1 LTNNATNMGTNDETG
16 HPMEAWLAEEFA
28 LDVPSAGEIR
38 EGWIVDRRHNEF
50 LVDIGAK
57 SEGIIPSQEVDTLDP
72 ATIEKKLV
80 VGNKISVFV
89 VNPEDHDGNIILSYQ
104 RAAEELDWELA
115 SEALDSQKTQE
126 VEVVGFNKGGF
137 IVQFGSLRGF
147 VPMSQQ
153 SGDNPRYA
161 DPRDLQRACQKRV
174 GTLMMSKVIEVDRPR
189 NRLIFSERAA
199 DDEIREVKRAKFFD
213 GVQVGDTF
221 DGRVVNVTDYGA
233 FVDIGGVEGL
243 VHLSEISWQRIAKPS
258 EKVQA
263 GDEVK
268 VAVLNIDQEK
278 QRIALS
284 MKQLE
289 ADPWST
295 VNDTYQ
301 VGQLVEAT
309 VTKLTK
315 FGAFAR
321 LHDEYELEGLIH
333 ISELSENHIG
343 HPREVVKPQ
352 DKLTVR
358 IIRIDADQHQLG
370 LSLKQVASADYMD
383 MDLVMAGVHP
393 DQMDDEE

>member
-1 LTNNATNMGTNDETG
+1 MGTAGDTG
-16 HPMEAWLAEEFA
+16 HPMDAWLAEEFA

-57 SEGIIPSQEVDTLDP
+57 SEGIIPSQEVETLD
-72 ATIEKKLV
+72 TNTVENKLA

-89 VNPEDHDGNIILSYQ
+89 VNPEDHNGNIILSYQ
-104 RAAEELDWELA
+104 KAAEEIDWDLA
-115 SEALDSQKTQE
+115 SEALDSQNTQE
-126 VEVVGFNKGGF
+126 LEVVGFNKGGF

-153 SGDNPRYA
+153 SGDHPRYA

-174 GTLMMSKVIEVDRPR
+174 GTPMMAKVIEVDRPR

-199 DDEIREVKRAKFFD
+199 EDEIREAKRAEFFD
-213 GVQVGDTF
+213 NVQEGDIF
-221 DGRVVNVTDYGA
+221 DGKVVNVTDYGA
-233 FVDIGGVEGL
+233 FVDIGGIEGL

-268 VAVLNIDQEK
+268 VAVLSIDHEK

-289 ADPWST
+289 ADPWSRIS
-295 VNDTYQ
+295 DHYQ

-309 VTKLTK
+309 ITKLTK
-315 FGAFAR
+315 FGAFGR

-352 DKLTVR
+352 DEVTVR
-358 IIRIDADQHQLG
+358 VIRIDPDQRQLG
-370 LSLKQVASADYMD
+370 LSLKQVASADFMD
-383 MDLVMAGVHP
+383 MDLAIAGVNP
-393 DQMDDEE
+393 DQGDED

>member
-1 LTNNATNMGTNDETG
+1 
-16 HPMEAWLAEEFA
+16 MEAWLAEEFA

-38 EGWIVDRRHNEF
+38 EGWIVDRRHNEL

-57 SEGIIPSQEVDTLDP
+57 SEGIIPSQEVETLDS

-153 SGDNPRYA
+153 SGDNPRYT

-199 DDEIREVKRAKFFD
+199 DDEIREAKRAKFFD

-393 DQMDDEE
+393 DQMDNEE

>member
-1 LTNNATNMGTNDETG
+1 MGTSDETG

-57 SEGIIPSQEVDTLDP
+57 SEGIIPSQEIEMLDA
-72 ATIEKKLV
+72 ATIEKNLA

-104 RAAEELDWELA
+104 RAAEEMDWELA
-115 SEALDSQKTQE
+115 SDALDSQKTQE

-153 SGDNPRYA
+153 SGDNPRYT
-161 DPRDLQRACQKRV
+161 DSRDLQRACQKRV
-174 GTLMMSKVIEVDRPR
+174 GTAMMSKVIEVDRPR

-199 DDEIREVKRAKFFD
+199 DDEIREARRAKFFD
-213 GVQVGDTF
+213 NVQVGDAF
-221 DGRVVNVTDYGA
+221 EGRVVNVTDYGA

-268 VAVLNIDQEK
+268 VAVLSIDQEK

-289 ADPWST
+289 ADPWSM
-295 VNDTYQ
+295 VNDYYQ

-309 VTKLTK
+309 ITKLTK

-333 ISELSENHIG
+333 ISELSENHVG

-352 DKLTVR
+352 DKVTVR

-393 DQMDDEE
+393 DQVDEE

>member
-1 LTNNATNMGTNDETG
+1 
-16 HPMEAWLAEEFA
+16 MEAWLAEEFA

-153 SGDNPRYA
+153 SGDNPRYT

-199 DDEIREVKRAKFFD
+199 DDEIREAKRAKFFD

-243 VHLSEISWQRIAKPS
+243 VHLSEISWQRLAKPS

-393 DQMDDEE
+393 DQMDNEE

>member
-1 LTNNATNMGTNDETG
+1 MGSDVNTT

-38 EGWIVDRRHNEF
+38 EGTIVDRRHNEF

-57 SEGIIPSQEVDTLDP
+57 SEGIIPSQEVEALDA
-72 ATIEKKLV
+72 ATIESNLV
-80 VGNKISVFV
+80 VGNKISVYV

-104 RAAEELDWELA
+104 RAAEEIDWDA
-115 SEALDSQKTQE
+115 AKKALETQNTQE

-153 SGDNPRYA
+153 SGDTPRYN

-174 GTLMMSKVIEVDRPR
+174 GSIMMAKIIEVDRPR

-199 DDEIREVKRAKFFD
+199 DEEIREAKRNKFFD
-213 GVQVGDTF
+213 NVQEGDIF
-221 DGRVVNVTDYGA
+221 DGTIVNVTDYGA
-233 FVDIGGVEGL
+233 FVDIGGIEGL
-243 VHLSEISWQRIAKPS
+243 VHLSEISWQRITKPS

-268 VAVLNIDQEK
+268 VAVLSVDQDK

-289 ADPWST
+289 ADPWT
-295 VNDTYQ
+295 RINDTYQ
-301 VGQLVEAT
+301 IGQLVDVT

-333 ISELSENHIG
+333 ISELSDNHIS
-343 HPREVVKPQ
+343 HAREVVKPQ
-352 DKLTVR
+352 DQLTVR
-358 IIRIDADQHQLG
+358 IIRIDADQRQLG
-370 LSLKQVASADYMD
+370 LSLKQVASAEYMN
-383 MDLVMAGVHP
+383 MDLVMAGIHA
-393 DQMDDEE
+393 DENDEEY

>member
-1 LTNNATNMGTNDETG
+1 MS

-28 LDVPSAGEIR
+28 LDVPSAGEVR
-38 EGWIVDRRHNEF
+38 EGIIVDRRHNEF

-57 SEGIIPSQEVDTLDP
+57 SEGIIPSQE
-72 ATIEKKLV
+72 IEGLEASVIAKALV

-104 RAAEELDWELA
+104 RAAEEIDWDLA
-115 SEALDSQKTQE
+115 SKGLESQSTQE
-126 VEVVGFNKGGF
+126 LEVVGFNKGGF

-153 SGDNPRYA
+153 SSDTPRYN
-161 DPRDLQRACQKRV
+161 DPRDLQRYCQKRV
-174 GTLMMSKVIEVDRPR
+174 GQPMMAKVIEVDRPR

-199 DDEIREVKRAKFFD
+199 DEEIREAKRNKFFD
-213 GVQVGDTF
+213 DVQEGDIF

-233 FVDIGGVEGL
+233 FVDIGGIEGL
-243 VHLSEISWQRIAKPS
+243 VHLSEISWQRITKPS

-268 VAVLNIDQEK
+268 VAILSIDQDK

-289 ADPWST
+289 ADPWSRIH
-295 VNDTYQ
+295 DTYQ
-301 VGQLVEAT
+301 IGQLVNVT
-309 VTKLTK
+309 ITKLTK

-352 DKLTVR
+352 DELTVR
-358 IIRIDADQHQLG
+358 VIRLDSDQRQLG

-383 MDLVMAGVHP
+383 MDFVMAGIH
-393 DQMDDEE
+393 QEETDEDY

>member
-1 LTNNATNMGTNDETG
+1 MTNNATNMGTNDETG

-38 EGWIVDRRHNEF
+38 EGWIVDRHHNEF

-57 SEGIIPSQEVDTLDP
+57 SEGIIPSQEVETLDP

-115 SEALDSQKTQE
+115 SEALDSQNTQE

-153 SGDNPRYA
+153 SGDNPRYT

-199 DDEIREVKRAKFFD
+199 DDEIREAKRAKFFD

-393 DQMDDEE
+393 DQMDNEE

>member
-1 LTNNATNMGTNDETG
+1 MGTSDEAG

-57 SEGIIPSQEVDTLDP
+57 SEGIIPSQEVDTLDA
-72 ATIEKKLV
+72 ATIEKNLV

-115 SEALDSQKTQE
+115 SEALESQKTQE

-153 SGDNPRYA
+153 SGDNPRYT

-174 GTLMMSKVIEVDRPR
+174 GTMMMSKVIEVDRPR

-199 DDEIREVKRAKFFD
+199 DDEIREAKRAKFFD
-213 GVQVGDTF
+213 RVEVGDTF

-258 EKVQA
+258 EKIQA

-268 VAVLNIDQEK
+268 VAVLSIDQEK

-289 ADPWST
+289 ADPWSM
-295 VNDTYQ
+295 VSDYYQ

-383 MDLVMAGVHP
+383 MDLVMAGVHS
-393 DQMDDEE
+393 DQVDEE

>member
-1 LTNNATNMGTNDETG
+1 
-16 HPMEAWLAEEFA
+16 MEAWLAEEFA

-153 SGDNPRYA
+153 SGDNPRYT

-199 DDEIREVKRAKFFD
+199 DDEIREAKRAKFFD

-393 DQMDDEE
+393 DQMDNEE

>member
-1 LTNNATNMGTNDETG
+1 MGTNDETG

-57 SEGIIPSQEVDTLDP
+57 SEGIIPSQEVETLDP

-153 SGDNPRYA
+153 SGDNPRYT

-258 EKVQA
+258 EKLQA

-393 DQMDDEE
+393 DQMDNEE

>member
-1 LTNNATNMGTNDETG
+1 MGTNDETG

-153 SGDNPRYA
+153 SGDNPRYT

-199 DDEIREVKRAKFFD
+199 DDEIREAKRAKFFD

-243 VHLSEISWQRIAKPS
+243 VHLSEISWQRLAKPS

>member
-1 LTNNATNMGTNDETG
+1 
-16 HPMEAWLAEEFA
+16 MEAWLAEEFA

-153 SGDNPRYA
+153 SGDNPRYT

>member
-1 LTNNATNMGTNDETG
+1 MTNNATNMGSDVNTT

-38 EGWIVDRRHNEF
+38 EGTIVDRRHNEF

-57 SEGIIPSQEVDTLDP
+57 SEGIIPSQEVEALDA
-72 ATIEKKLV
+72 ATIESNLV
-80 VGNKISVFV
+80 VGNKISVYV

-104 RAAEELDWELA
+104 RAAEEIDWDA
-115 SEALDSQKTQE
+115 AKKALETQNTQE

-153 SGDNPRYA
+153 SGDTPRYN

-174 GTLMMSKVIEVDRPR
+174 GSIMMAKIIEVDRPR

-199 DDEIREVKRAKFFD
+199 DEEIREAKRNKFFD
-213 GVQVGDTF
+213 NVQEGDIF
-221 DGRVVNVTDYGA
+221 DGTIVNVTDYGA
-233 FVDIGGVEGL
+233 FVDIGGIEGL
-243 VHLSEISWQRIAKPS
+243 VHLSEISWQRITKPS

-268 VAVLNIDQEK
+268 VAVLSVDQDK

-289 ADPWST
+289 ADPWT
-295 VNDTYQ
+295 RINDTYQ
-301 VGQLVEAT
+301 IGQLVDVT

-333 ISELSENHIG
+333 ISELSDNHIS
-343 HPREVVKPQ
+343 HAREVVKPQ
-352 DKLTVR
+352 DQLTVR
-358 IIRIDADQHQLG
+358 IIRIDADQRQLG
-370 LSLKQVASADYMD
+370 LSLKQVASAEYMN
-383 MDLVMAGVHP
+383 MDLVMAGIHA
-393 DQMDDEE
+393 DENDEEY

>member
-1 LTNNATNMGTNDETG
+1 MGTNDETG

-57 SEGIIPSQEVDTLDP
+57 SEGIIPSQEVETLDP

-153 SGDNPRYA
+153 SGDNPRYT

-199 DDEIREVKRAKFFD
+199 DDEIREAKRAKFFD

-393 DQMDDEE
+393 DQMDNEE

>member
-1 LTNNATNMGTNDETG
+1 MGTNDETG

-153 SGDNPRYA
+153 SGDNPRYT

-199 DDEIREVKRAKFFD
+199 DDEIREAKRAKFFD

-243 VHLSEISWQRIAKPS
+243 VHLSEISWQRLAKPS

-393 DQMDDEE
+393 DQMDNEE

>member
-1 LTNNATNMGTNDETG
+1 MGTNNETG

-38 EGWIVDRRHNEF
+38 EGWIVDRHHNEF

-57 SEGIIPSQEVDTLDP
+57 SEGIIPSQEIETLDP
-72 ATIEKKLV
+72 ATIEKNLV
-80 VGNKISVFV
+80 IGNKISVFV

-115 SEALDSQKTQE
+115 NEALESQKTQE

-137 IVQFGSLRGF
+137 IVQLGSLRGF

-153 SGDNPRYA
+153 SGDNPRYT

-189 NRLIFSERAA
+189 NRLILSERAA
-199 DDEIREVKRAKFFD
+199 DDEIREAKRAKFFNS
-213 GVQVGDTF
+213 VQVGDTF
-221 DGRVVNVTDYGA
+221 EGKVVNVTDYGA

-243 VHLSEISWQRIAKPS
+243 VHLSEISWQRIARPS

-268 VAVLNIDQEK
+268 VAVLNIDQDK

-289 ADPWST
+289 ADPWSM
-295 VNDTYQ
+295 VHNSYQ

-383 MDLVMAGVHP
+383 VDLVMAGVHP
-393 DQMDDEE
+393 DQVDDEE

>member
-1 LTNNATNMGTNDETG
+1 MGTNDETS

-57 SEGIIPSQEVDTLDP
+57 SEGIIPSQEIETLDP

-153 SGDNPRYA
+153 SGDNPRYT

-199 DDEIREVKRAKFFD
+199 DDEIREARRAKFFD

-221 DGRVVNVTDYGA
+221 EGKVVNVTDYGA

-243 VHLSEISWQRIAKPS
+243 VHLSEISWQRIARPS

-284 MKQLE
+284 IKQLE

-393 DQMDDEE
+393 DQIDNED

>member
-1 LTNNATNMGTNDETG
+1 MGTNDETG

-153 SGDNPRYA
+153 SGDNPRYT

-199 DDEIREVKRAKFFD
+199 DDEIREAKRAKFFD

-393 DQMDDEE
+393 DQMDNEE

>member
-1 LTNNATNMGTNDETG
+1 
-16 HPMEAWLAEEFA
+16 MEAWLAEEFA

-153 SGDNPRYA
+153 SGDNPRYT

-243 VHLSEISWQRIAKPS
+243 VHLSEISWQRLAKPS

>member
-1 LTNNATNMGTNDETG
+1 MN

-38 EGWIVDRRHNEF
+38 EGTIVDRRHNEF

-57 SEGIIPSQEVDTLDP
+57 SEGIIPSQEIETLDSDVVEHNL
-72 ATIEKKLV
+72 I

-89 VNPEDHDGNIILSYQ
+89 VNPEDHNGNIILSYQ

-115 SEALDSQKTQE
+115 TKGMESQETQE
-126 VEVVGFNKGGF
+126 VEVTGFNKGGF
-137 IVQFGSLRGF
+137 IVQFGSLSGF

-153 SGDNPRYA
+153 SGDTPRYN

-174 GTLMMSKVIEVDRPR
+174 GQPMTAKIIEVDRPR

-199 DDEIREVKRAKFFD
+199 DDEIREARRSKFFD
-213 GVQVGDTF
+213 KVQEGDIF

-233 FVDIGGVEGL
+233 FIDIGGIEGL
-243 VHLSEISWQRIAKPS
+243 VHLSEISWQRIARPS

-263 GDEVK
+263 GDDVK
-268 VAVLNIDQEK
+268 VAILSIDQEK

-289 ADPWST
+289 ADPWT
-295 VNDTYQ
+295 QIDNAYQ
-301 VGQLVEAT
+301 VGQLVSVT

-321 LHDEYELEGLIH
+321 LHDEYALEGLIH
-333 ISELSENHIG
+333 ISELAENHVA
-343 HPREVVKPQ
+343 HPRDVVKPQ
-352 DKLTVR
+352 DQLTVR
-358 IIRIDADQHQLG
+358 IIRIDSDQRQLG
-370 LSLKQVASADYMD
+370 LSLKQVTSAEYMD
-383 MDLVMAGVHP
+383 MDLVMAGIHP
-393 DQMDDEE
+393 DESDNDEEF

>member
-1 LTNNATNMGTNDETG
+1 
-16 HPMEAWLAEEFA
+16 MEAWLAEEFA

-57 SEGIIPSQEVDTLDP
+57 SEGIIPSQEIETLDP

-153 SGDNPRYA
+153 SGDNPRYT

-199 DDEIREVKRAKFFD
+199 DDEIREARRAKFFD

-221 DGRVVNVTDYGA
+221 EGKVVNVTDYGA

-243 VHLSEISWQRIAKPS
+243 VHLSEISWQRIARPS

-284 MKQLE
+284 IKQLE

-370 LSLKQVASADYMD
+370 LSLKQEASADYMD

-393 DQMDDEE
+393 DQIDNEE